1 VPANWDVTTPQQFG
15 FAGALAVAAV
25 GTANAAAIAMAEAML
40 MQRRMTSPFRGL
52 PDRRPLRGRRLYSFW
67 RRLSTL
73 RAKVELSKGGP
84 SSVSSLHLNHPLEGA
99 DAVAFT
105 VLNFETDD
113 YDAWKSM
120 FDSDPAG
127 RKQSGTGHTVSRNA
141 DNPND
146 VFVRVDFASVDDARA
161 FRDRLLAS
169 GALDRAGTTLKMG
182 PTVIDPV
189 ESVTY

>member
-1 VPANWDVTTPQQFG
+1 MA
-15 FAGALAVAAV
+15 FA
-25 GTANAAAIAMAEAML
+25 
-40 MQRRMTSPFRGL
+40 
-52 PDRRPLRGRRLYSFW
+52 
-67 RRLSTL
+67 
-73 RAKVELSKGGP
+73 
-84 SSVSSLHLNHPLEGA
+84 
-99 DAVAFT
+99 

-113 YDAWKSM
+113 YDSWKSM

-127 RKQSGTGHTVSRNA
+127 RKQAGLGHTVSRNP

-169 GALDRAGTTLKMG
+169 GALDRAGVNVKMG

>member
-1 VPANWDVTTPQQFG
+1 
-15 FAGALAVAAV
+15 
-25 GTANAAAIAMAEAML
+25 
-40 MQRRMTSPFRGL
+40 
-52 PDRRPLRGRRLYSFW
+52 
-67 RRLSTL
+67 
-73 RAKVELSKGGP
+73 
-84 SSVSSLHLNHPLEGA
+84 LEGE
-99 DAVAFT
+99 DAVAFA

-113 YDAWKSM
+113 YDSWKTM

-127 RKQSGTGHTVSRNA
+127 RKQAGLGHTVSRNA

-169 GALDRAGTTLKMG
+169 GALNRAGTTVKMG